1 MTELVLE
8 GVTKSYDGVRKIL
21 DGINLTARSGEL
33 VSLLGPSGCGKSTAL
48 RIIAGLI
55 RPSDGRV
62 LVGGRDVTELPPH
75 LRNMGLVFQSYAL
88 FPHLTV
94 ARNVAFGLEM
104 RGAERRDIE
113 RGVGEALSLVR
124 LDGLGERMPRQLS
137 GGQQQRV
144 ALARALA
151 IRPDLLLLDEPLSN
165 LDAKLRDEMRTE
177 IRELQLRSGITTIF
191 VTHDQGEALTMSDR
205 VAVMQSGR
213 ILQCGPSEEIFERP
227 ASPEVAAFIG
237 RVNRLDG
244 TVASVSDGR
253 SVVTIAG
260 LGSIVAPRGLAPGEQ
275 ATVMIRP
282 HKARLVAP
290 AAPANAAN
298 NRISGRVEKIVYSG
312 ELAQVWVR
320 AGEYL
325 LQTESPSHIKDWR
338 LFALGDPAAV
348 EWPVEDGFI
357 FGAPGSGA
365 P

>member
-1 MTELVLE
+1 
-8 GVTKSYDGVRKIL
+8 
-21 DGINLTARSGEL
+21 
-33 VSLLGPSGCGKSTAL
+33 
-48 RIIAGLI
+48 
-55 RPSDGRV
+55 
-62 LVGGRDVTELPPH
+62 
-75 LRNMGLVFQSYAL
+75 MGLVFQSYAL
-88 FPHLTV
+88 FPHLSV

-104 RGAERRDIE
+104 RGAQRRDID
-113 RGVGEALSLVR
+113 RHVKEALGLVR

-205 VAVMQSGR
+205 VAVMQSGQ
-213 ILQCGPSEEIFERP
+213 ILQCGTSEEIYERP

-237 RVNRLDG
+237 RVNRLEG
-244 TVASVSDGR
+244 KVASVSAGR

-260 LGSIVAPRGLAPGEQ
+260 LGQIIAPRILNEGQQ

-282 HKARLVAP
+282 HKTRLVSP
-290 AAPANAAN
+290 AAAADADN
-298 NRISGRVEKIVYSG
+298 NRITGQVEKIVYSG
-312 ELAQVWVR
+312 EVAQVWVR

-325 LQTESPSHIKDWR
+325 LQAESPSHIKGWR
-338 LFALGDPAAV
+338 QFSRGDQAAV
-348 EWPVEDGFI
+348 EWEVEDGLI
-357 FGAPGSGA
+357 FAAPGDAA